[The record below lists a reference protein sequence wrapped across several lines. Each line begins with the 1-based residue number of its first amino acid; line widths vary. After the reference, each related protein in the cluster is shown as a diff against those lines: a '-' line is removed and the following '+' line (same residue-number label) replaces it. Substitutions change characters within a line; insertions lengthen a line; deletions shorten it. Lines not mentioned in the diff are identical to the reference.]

1 VVSAGG
7 VETPYVRAGRGPTL
21 VLVARD
27 IDLPEVQALVADF
40 AQRFTVFAASPD
52 STSAAEL
59 AQWLRPFLEGLG
71 VVGVHLM
78 VHESLTESLIV

>member
-1 VVSAGG
+1 
-7 VETPYVRAGRGPTL
+7 
-21 VLVARD
+21 
-27 IDLPEVQALVADF
+27 VQALVADF